1 MSRADD
7 RRSRLVLVR
16 SPTVVALLPKFVSHR
31 ERDVAIVRDAIRRR
45 DFPAI
50 ATIGHNLR
58 GSAES
63 YGFPQLGVFGASLEA
78 AAHLCDIRRVGRVLE
93 GLDAC
98 VRRIR
103 VDIGE
108 NPCEGQPSSE
118 TRLRVHGD
126 SRTQER
132 APGRPLVLVVDD
144 FEDSRVMYTE
154 CLGHAGYGVIEAENG
169 LEAVEKARDTRPDLI
184 VMDLSLPVLDGWEA
198 TRRLK
203 SDPRTK
209 EIRVIML
216 TGHGLAEHARGAEQA
231 GCDAFLVKPCLPGD
245 LLAKVEGM
253 LPGRVPAHHDPRAP
267 KSPG

>member
-1 MSRADD
+1 VSLRDD

-31 ERDVAIVRDAIRRR
+31 ERDIVTVRDAIIRR
-45 DFPAI
+45 DFATI

-63 YGFPQLGVFGASLEA
+63 YGFPQLSAFGERLEA
-78 AAHLCDIRRVGRVLE
+78 AAHRRDARRVDLVLE
-93 GLDAC
+93 GLEAC

-108 NPCEGQPSSE
+108 TSSAEGSPSSE
-118 TRLRVHGD
+118 TRLRVRVDGGT
-126 SRTQER
+126 RER
-132 APGRPLVLVVDD
+132 ATPLVLVVDD
-144 FEDSRVMYTE
+144 FEDTRAIYAE

-169 LEAVEKARDTRPDLI
+169 LEAVEKARDARPDVV
-184 VMDLSLPVLDGWEA
+184 VMDLSLPILDGWEA

-203 SDPRTK
+203 GDPRTK
-209 EIRVIML
+209 EIRVIVL

-231 GCDAFLVKPCLPGD
+231 GCDAFLVKPCLPRD
-245 LLAKVEGM
+245 LLGKVRSM
-253 LPGRVPAHHDPRAP
+253 LPERGAPPDEPRGP
-267 KSPG
+267 KSLG